1 MNSIKKPV
9 LTLLLASCVTT
20 TALVAALAMVAAGVT
35 VSAASVQVV
44 ANPSVHASAVSAEDL
59 KGVFLG
65 TKKSLPDGSAVEP
78 VLADAGAA
86 HDAFLKEVLGKSDQ
100 ALRNYF
106 KTLVFTG
113 KGSMPKSFASD
124 ADIIKYVAKTPGAI
138 GYVSA
143 GADAAGVKKIAIN

>member
-1 MNSIKKPV
+1 MKK
-9 LTLLLASCVTT
+9 LLFTSLLIGC
-20 TALVAALAMVAAGVT
+20 LGMVAV
-35 VSAASVQVV
+35 VSTAANIQVV
-44 ANPSVHASAVSAEDL
+44 ANPSVKSANVSSEDL
-59 KGVFLG
+59 KNVFLG
-65 TKKSLPDGSAVEP
+65 TKKSLPDGSNVEP
-78 VLADAGAA
+78 VLAENGAA

-124 ADIIKYVAKTPGAI
+124 AEILKYVAKTPGAI

-143 GADAAGVKKIAIN
+143 GADAAGVKKIAVN

>member
-1 MNSIKKPV
+1 MKKML
-9 LTLLLASCVTT
+9 LTCLAISG
-20 TALVAALAMVAAGVT
+20 LAMGAAAVST
-35 VSAASVQVV
+35 SSVSAAAGVQVV
-44 ANPSVHASAVSAEDL
+44 ANPSVHSASVSTEDL
-59 KGVFLG
+59 KNVFLG
-65 TKKSLPDGSAVEP
+65 TKKSLPDGSNVEP
-78 VLADAGAA
+78 VLAESGAA

-124 ADIIKYVAKTPGAI
+124 AEILKYVAKTPGAI

-143 GADAAGVKKIAIN
+143 GADAAGVKKIAVN

>member
-1 MNSIKKPV
+1 MKKIF
-9 LTLLLASCVTT
+9 TFLLLSGLACGAAMMSA
-20 TALVAALAMVAAGVT
+20 TAG
-35 VSAASVQVV
+35 VQVV
-44 ANPSVHASAVSAEDL
+44 ANPSVHAAAVSTDDL
-59 KGVFLG
+59 KSVFLG
-65 TKKSLPDGSAVEP
+65 TKKSLPDGSNVEP
-78 VLADAGAA
+78 VLAESGAA

-124 ADIIKYVAKTPGAI
+124 AEILKYVAKTPGAI

-143 GADAAGVKKIAIN
+143 SADAAGVKKIAVN